1 MGLSSI
7 FTHRQ
12 GAENALVEKQQGT
25 VGKCLF
31 FEQAP
36 EGLPFK
42 RGRVVCKKLCKSS
55 SNLNSQE
62 PSASSVF

>member
-42 RGRVVCKKLCKSS
+42 RGRVGL
-55 SNLNSQE
+55 
-62 PSASSVF
+62 